1 MSLSRFNNKNT
12 KKEIK
17 NNNNHQNKKSSLSS
31 TINSKVILDSII
43 KLDPRYLAK
52 NNPVMFTVELGFI
65 VVFFISLFPGISK
78 TFVLENQ
85 IFYLESA
92 IILILTVWFATF
104 SESLSE
110 AQAKARVDSLK
121 SLEKEVSARKIV
133 NEKEIMV
140 TSKSLKPG
148 DEVIVYAGEIIPR
161 DGLVSKGKA
170 FVDESMM
177 TGESNPVFKEKGDH
191 VIGGTKIASE

>member
-1 MSLSRFNNKNT
+1 
-12 KKEIK
+12 
-17 NNNNHQNKKSSLSS
+17 
-31 TINSKVILDSII
+31 
-43 KLDPRYLAK
+43 
-52 NNPVMFTVELGFI
+52 MFTVELGFF

-121 SLEKEVSARKIV
+121 NLEKEVTARRL
-133 NEKEIMV
+133 EHGKEV
-140 TSKSLKPG
+140 TVKSSELQPG
-148 DEVIVYAGEIIPR
+148 DEVRVYAGEIY
-161 DGLVSKGKA
+161 S
-170 FVDESMM
+170 
-177 TGESNPVFKEKGDH
+177 TGRSCNGR
-191 VIGGTKIASE
+191 

>member
-12 KKEIK
+12 KKKIK

-31 TINSKVILDSII
+31 IINSKVILDSIM

-52 NNPVMFTVELGFI
+52 NNPVMFTVELGFF
-65 VVFFISLFPGISK
+65 VVFFVSLFPGISK

-85 IFYLESA
+85 VFYLESS

-121 SLEKEVSARKIV
+121 NLEKEVTCRRL
-133 NEKEIMV
+133 EHGKEV
-140 TSKSLKPG
+140 VVKSSSLQPG
-148 DEVIVYAGEIIPR
+148 DEVKLYAGQIIPR
-161 DGLVSKGKA
+161 DGLVMEGKT
-170 FVDESMM
+170 FVDESM
-177 TGESNPVFKEKGDH
+177 
-191 VIGGTKIASE
+191 